1 MLFVAHISV
10 DISTLPSCLAMT
22 HMGYRNCGIDKAHL
36 QDLVSF
42 GLVCEYV
49 GSFLALFFSVFFVSF
64 LFIVMFSFVSISHMI
79 G

>member
-22 HMGYRNCGIDKAHL
+22 NMGYRNCGIDEAHL

-42 GLVCEYV
+42 AVVCEYV
-49 GSFLALFFSVFFVSF
+49 SSFLALFFSVFFLVLVHSY
-64 LFIVMFSFVSISHMI
+64 V
-79 G
+79 